1 MMTAAYL
8 PYIMRDPSTQTYR
21 RGVAQPGSAPPWGGG
36 GRRFKS
42 SRPDHSSSPYM
53 PSLARLVFS
62 ILPPIEAVIPE
73 ERSVG
78 FFNIP
83 VAAAEHRSRNRECRE
98 TFDRARGALYSARR
112 VRRAPVPAR
121 SAGRFRWLRGA
132 FSFGDFR
139 PAPSLARALRARGAR
154 PILLPAKLSLR
165 EQRQIRWDRIW
176 TAEGCLQ
183 GEDQGWS
190 ESKVTCRGS
199 ATHKYASPQATQNR
213 VQGRSHPQL
222 AFHNARTAR
231 DTITR

>member
-1 MMTAAYL
+1 MMTAATL
-8 PYIMRDPSTQTYR
+8 RYIMRDTSTQTHK

-36 GRRFKS
+36 GGRR
-42 SRPDHSSSPYM
+42 PGG
-53 PSLARLVFS
+53 
-62 ILPPIEAVIPE
+62 
-73 ERSVG
+73 VG
-78 FFNIP
+78 G
-83 VAAAEHRSRNRECRE
+83 AGG
-98 TFDRARGALYSARR
+98 RGRGG
-112 VRRAPVPAR
+112 
-121 SAGRFRWLRGA
+121 GRFRWLRGA

>member
-1 MMTAAYL
+1 VMTAATL
-8 PYIMRDPSTQTYR
+8 RYIMRDPSTQTHK
-21 RGVAQPGSAPPWGGG
+21 RGVAQPGSAPPCGGG

-132 FSFGDFR
+132 FSFWVFW
-139 PAPSLARALRARGAR
+139 APPPPGRGPWGRGAPPQFCSRQNCLCANKDKFDGIEFGQPKVACRARTKDGPSPKSPAVGQPPTRMPR
-154 PILLPAKLSLR
+154 P
-165 EQRQIRWDRIW
+165 
-176 TAEGCLQ
+176 
-183 GEDQGWS
+183 
-190 ESKVTCRGS
+190 
-199 ATHKYASPQATQNR
+199 
-213 VQGRSHPQL
+213 
-222 AFHNARTAR
+222 
-231 DTITR
+231 